1 MNGAHAS
8 VDDRRGTVLIV
19 DDSLEIRDLVTRLL
33 NREGF
38 EVVGGA
44 ATSQEA
50 LSLGEQHQPDFVL
63 LDFLMPQMNG
73 AQLAPL
79 LREKVPN
86 ARIIAFSGFLADKPN
101 WADDY
106 LDKRKMSDVAKVL
119 KAFAARGS

>member
-1 MNGAHAS
+1 MT
-8 VDDRRGTVLIV
+8 DRRGTVLIV

-38 EVVGGA
+38 EVVGSA
-44 ATSQEA
+44 ATSEEA
-50 LSLGEQHQPDFVL
+50 QDLAEQKRPDFVL

-79 LREKVPN
+79 LREKAPD

-101 WADDY
+101 WADDF

-119 KAFAARGS
+119 KAFAERG

>member
-1 MNGAHAS
+1 M
-8 VDDRRGTVLIV
+8 IV

-33 NREGF
+33 HREGF

-44 ATSQEA
+44 ATSTEA
-50 LSLGEQHQPDFVL
+50 IALAEEHKPNYVL

-79 LREKVPN
+79 LREKAPG

-101 WADDY
+101 WADDF
-106 LDKRKMSDVAKVL
+106 LDKRKMSEVAKVL
-119 KAFAARGS
+119 KTFAAKS

>member
-1 MNGAHAS
+1 MAEPQ
-8 VDDRRGTVLIV
+8 GTVLIV

-33 NREGF
+33 DREGF
-38 EVVGGA
+38 QVVGGA

-50 LSLGEQHQPDFVL
+50 LSLGEEHQPDFVL

-79 LREKVPN
+79 LREKVPH

-101 WADDY
+101 WADDF

>member
-1 MNGAHAS
+1 MG
-8 VDDRRGTVLIV
+8 DQRGTVLIV

-33 NREGF
+33 DREGF
-38 EVVGGA
+38 KVVGGA

-50 LSLGEQHQPDFVL
+50 LTLAEQQKPDFVL

-79 LREKVPN
+79 LREKVPG

-101 WADDY
+101 WADDF
-106 LDKRKMSDVAKVL
+106 LDKRKMSEVAKVL
-119 KAFAARGS
+119 STFVTNG

>member
-1 MNGAHAS
+1 M
-8 VDDRRGTVLIV
+8 VDRRETVLIV

-33 NREGF
+33 DREGF
-38 EVVGGA
+38 EVIGGA

-50 LSLGEQHQPDFVL
+50 LALSEKHQPDFVL

-79 LREKVPN
+79 LREKVPA

-101 WADDY
+101 WADDF

-119 KAFAARGS
+119 KAFARG

>member
-1 MNGAHAS
+1 MP
-8 VDDRRGTVLIV
+8 DPRGTVLIV

-33 NREGF
+33 DREGF

-50 LSLGEQHQPDFVL
+50 LTLAEAHQPDFVL

-79 LREKVPN
+79 LREKMPN
-86 ARIIAFSGFLADKPN
+86 GRIIAFSGFLADKPN
-101 WADDY
+101 WADDF
-106 LDKRKMSDVAKVL
+106 LDKRRMSEVAKVL
-119 KAFAARGS
+119 KAFASRG

>member
-1 MNGAHAS
+1 MT
-8 VDDRRGTVLIV
+8 DTRGTVLIV

-33 NREGF
+33 DREGF

-50 LSLGEQHQPDFVL
+50 LSLAQDSKPDFVL

-79 LREKVPN
+79 LREKAPN

-106 LDKRKMSDVAKVL
+106 LDKRKMSDVAKIL
-119 KAFAARGS
+119 KAFAERG

>member
-1 MNGAHAS
+1 MA
-8 VDDRRGTVLIV
+8 DPRGTVLIV

-33 NREGF
+33 NKEGF

-44 ATSQEA
+44 ATSDEA
-50 LSLGEQHQPDFVL
+50 LALAEKEQPNFVL

-79 LREKVPN
+79 LREKAPD

-101 WADDY
+101 WADDF

-119 KAFAARGS
+119 KAFAGRG

>member
-1 MNGAHAS
+1 MS
-8 VDDRRGTVLIV
+8 DRRGTVLIV

-33 NREGF
+33 NKEGF
-38 EVVGGA
+38 DVVGGA

-50 LSLGEQHQPDFVL
+50 LSLADQQKPDFVL

-79 LREKVPN
+79 LREKAPD

-101 WADDY
+101 WADDF

-119 KAFAARGS
+119 KAFASRG

>member
-1 MNGAHAS
+1 MT
-8 VDDRRGTVLIV
+8 DPRGTVLIV
-19 DDSLEIRDLVTRLL
+19 DDSVEIRDLVTRLL
-33 NREGF
+33 KKEGF

-44 ATSQEA
+44 ATSEEA
-50 LSLGEQHQPDFVL
+50 LSLADQHKPNFVL

-79 LREKVPN
+79 LREKAPD

-101 WADDY
+101 WADDF

-119 KAFAARGS
+119 KAFANRG

>member
-1 MNGAHAS
+1 M
-8 VDDRRGTVLIV
+8 DDRGGTVLIV

-33 NREGF
+33 EREGF
-38 EVVGGA
+38 HVIGGA

-50 LSLGEQHQPDFVL
+50 LALVDQQQPDFVL

-79 LREKVPN
+79 LRDKAPN

-101 WADDY
+101 WADDF
-106 LDKRKMSDVAKVL
+106 LDKRRMSEVGKVL
-119 KAFAARGS
+119 RAFADR

>member
-1 MNGAHAS
+1 MTDAAGS
-8 VDDRRGTVLIV
+8 VLIV

-33 NREGF
+33 DREGF
-38 EVVGGA
+38 QVVGGA

-50 LSLGEQHQPDFVL
+50 LALAEEHQPDFVL

-79 LREKVPN
+79 LREKVPG

-101 WADDY
+101 WADDF
-106 LDKRKMSDVAKVL
+106 LDKRKMSDIAKVL
-119 KAFAARGS
+119 KAFAAKS

>member
-1 MNGAHAS
+1 MG
-8 VDDRRGTVLIV
+8 DQRGTVLIV

-33 NREGF
+33 EREGF
-38 EVVGGA
+38 RVVGGA

-50 LSLGEQHQPDFVL
+50 LAIAEAKKPDFVL

-79 LREKVPN
+79 LREKLPGG
-86 ARIIAFSGFLADKPN
+86 RIIAFSGFLADKPN
-101 WADDY
+101 WADDF

-119 KAFAARGS
+119 KAFAPNN